1 MSRQDVNNST
11 IPVLNVGKAVD
22 VISDLLVRS
31 INLGDKPDTLPSF
44 MLWGKPGVG
53 KSQGVRQIADKVS
66 RLTGKKSV
74 VCDVRLLLFNPID
87 LRGIPVADSTK
98 SFAVWL
104 KPKIFDMDPSD
115 SVINFLFLDEISSA
129 PPSVQAAAYQIT
141 LDRVVGE
148 HKLPDNCIVIAAGNR
163 LVDRSVAYKMPK
175 ALANRLCHF
184 EIDVDSKAWLA
195 WANSNGVDGR
205 VTSFIKV
212 RPDLLCSFDPTKDDV
227 AFATPRSWDR
237 VSGILLKGYSNTRD
251 AYPFIAGLLGDGVAC
266 EFCSWCELNM
276 KIPDLEEIKKGVCTF
291 VPKGTDAL
299 YATIQLMM
307 SYLSKN
313 LNKREALTNCIL
325 YSYGF
330 PPDFTATFFT
340 KLVQVSQ
347 DAKLILLRIPAFAD
361 WIRKHPSLFK

>member
-1 MSRQDVNNST
+1 MIKQDVKNAT

-22 VISDLLVRS
+22 FISDLLVRS
-31 INLGDKPDTLPSF
+31 IRTGSAKDIPSF

-53 KSQGVRQIADKVS
+53 KSQGVKQIADKVS
-66 RLTGKKSV
+66 RMTGKKSV

-87 LRGIPVADSTK
+87 LRGIPVADATK
-98 SFAVWL
+98 TFAIWL
-104 KPKIFDMDPSD
+104 KPKIFDMDPGD

-163 LVDRSVAYKMPK
+163 IVDRSVAYKMPK

-184 EIDVDSKAWLA
+184 EIDVDSKSWLT
-195 WANSNGVDGR
+195 WASANGVDNR
-205 VTSFIKV
+205 VISFIRV
-212 RPDLLCSFDPTKDDV
+212 RSDLLCSFDPSKDDV
-227 AFATPRSWDR
+227 AFATPRSWDQ
-237 VSGILLKGYSNTRD
+237 VSKILLKGYSNTRD
-251 AYPFIAGLLGDGVAC
+251 AYPFIAGLVGEGIAC

-276 KIPDLEEIKKGVCTF
+276 KIPDLEQIKNGTCTLI
-291 VPKGTDAL
+291 PNSADAL

-313 LNKREALTNCIL
+313 LTDKTSLDNCLT
-325 YSYGF
+325 YSCGF
-330 PPDFTATFFT
+330 PPDYTAVFFK
-340 KLVQVSQ
+340 KLVQISEQ
-347 DAKLILLRIPAFAD
+347 AKVILLSRPAFSNWVRRHA
-361 WIRKHPSLFK
+361 SLFK